1 MSLRRIL
8 CWFYLGIA
16 LIGLAGG
23 YGLIA
28 QWVGAGLVLATSI
41 AILFSNRLAA
51 AWSPSACLVILV
63 GLAVV
68 GLFQGAP
75 AFAML
80 PGTAAALAVWD
91 LMNLDRTMGV
101 SSSSGTAGRF
111 ETRHI
116 QMLSLAIG
124 LGVVMAFSGKLVPLP
139 IPFVL
144 LVLVILLDMFGLDR
158 LSHRLAGRPG
168 RP

>member
-28 QWVGAGLVLATSI
+28 QWVGAGLVLVASI
-41 AILFSNRLAA
+41 AILFSNRPAA
-51 AWSPSACLVILV
+51 AWFPSACLVILV

-75 AFAML
+75 AFAMIA
-80 PGTAAALAVWD
+80 GAAAALAAWD
-91 LMNLDRTMGV
+91 LINLDHTMEMG
-101 SSSSGTAGRF
+101 SSSGTAGRF
-111 ETRHI
+111 EKRHVKV
-116 QMLSLAIG
+116 LSVALG
-124 LGVVMAFSGKLVPLP
+124 LGVVMAVSGELVSLP
-139 IPFVL
+139 IPFVFFVL
-144 LVLVILLDMFGLDR
+144 LILLDMYSLER
-158 LSHRLAGRPG
+158 LSHRLAGRPR

>member
-1 MSLRRIL
+1 MSLRTSL
-8 CWFYLGIA
+8 CWFYLAIA
-16 LIGLAGG
+16 VAGLTGG

-28 QWVGAGLVLATSI
+28 QWNGAGIVLAASA
-41 AILFSNRLAA
+41 AILFSKRLAA
-51 AWSPSACLVILV
+51 SWFTSACLMILV

-75 AFAML
+75 AFAMI
-80 PGTAAALAVWD
+80 PGATAALAVWD
-91 LMNLDRTMGV
+91 LLNLDRTMRIN
-101 SSSSGTAGRF
+101 SSSGTAGRF
-111 ETRHI
+111 EKRHV
-116 QMLSLAIG
+116 QTLSVALG

-144 LVLVILLDMFGLDR
+144 FVLLILLDMYGLDR
-158 LSHRLAGRPG
+158 LSHRFAGRPG